1 MQNDT
6 KTREYSTFQSVK
18 VLKGKNVQEFV
29 IDYYNSNKTEAFQ
42 SVIRLVKDSPVIQ

>member
-6 KTREYSTFQSVK
+6 KTREYSQFGSVQ

-29 IDYYNSNKTEAFQ
+29 INYSDANQTEAFQ